1 LYKGLNNSDLS
12 DKKKW
17 KFMFEIYDGNKLQEN
32 NKIMEKDLNC
42 FGSSLN
48 KIYSVD
54 SNKMI
59 NEYN

>member
-1 LYKGLNNSDLS
+1 
-12 DKKKW
+12 
-17 KFMFEIYDGNKLQEN
+17 MFEIYDGNKLQEN

>member
-17 KFMFEIYDGNKLQEN
+17 KFMFEIYDGSKLQEN

-59 NEYN
+59 NE